1 MKWDIPDGPFFVAPL
16 KEEQGGVDFLGLRQA
31 NLDLIAQ
38 CLPGFNNV
46 TWHLRPFSVL
56 CWIFLQF
63 YRLVQ
68 AGGGAEPSERDL
80 RLFREKVEVLF
91 TWSHQLGGVD
101 GLPGISAQPPEGW
114 AQVPLNFEAWG
125 RQTDSTGLMAPIQY
139 GPASKTTGGLG
150 FLEPVGGTAFRVCG
164 HGVELAEALDEAL
177 RLVADRS
184 ELDRL
189 GNGSAAPAYARQL
202 LDGWDIRSPTPR
214 ERRAFQAAFYNP
226 EHVNSDDGLG
236 RRSRTLATILEVLGS
251 SPEPCTLEQ
260 VRVGLTLAIT
270 PDGTPLD
277 LPTPLRQAQEWWLV
291 LQLRQAQRLALEAL
305 FGWIEDEVLHHEVT
319 CGEHLADTAVR
330 VLAADP
336 RWPDADARLGQL
348 RAELRLSL
356 ANIGTWWEA
365 TQGEWGLD
373 PFGLM
378 KDIEE
383 ALATDYREVLVPA
396 IRMLLVVGRLA
407 ELLQPER
414 HLRPPLDSGGP
425 ERVSLLSW
433 GRTLERCE
441 DQPLR
446 DFLRFVFENF
456 ALSQHFAVA
465 TRRYDGRS
473 QRLRLTIEEHGLVAL
488 TAKPWRPIITP
499 DRLATGLS
507 LMSECDLVLR
517 EEDRYTT

>member
-1 MKWDIPDGPFFVAPL
+1 
-16 KEEQGGVDFLGLRQA
+16 
-31 NLDLIAQ
+31 
-38 CLPGFNNV
+38 
-46 TWHLRPFSVL
+46 
-56 CWIFLQF
+56 
-63 YRLVQ
+63 
-68 AGGGAEPSERDL
+68 
-80 RLFREKVEVLF
+80 
-91 TWSHQLGGVD
+91 
-101 GLPGISAQPPEGW
+101 
-114 AQVPLNFEAWG
+114 
-125 RQTDSTGLMAPIQY
+125 
-139 GPASKTTGGLG
+139 
-150 FLEPVGGTAFRVCG
+150 
-164 HGVELAEALDEAL
+164 
-177 RLVADRS
+177 
-184 ELDRL
+184 
-189 GNGSAAPAYARQL
+189 

-214 ERRAFQAAFYNP
+214 ERWAFQAAFYDP
-226 EHVNSDDGLG
+226 GHVDSDDGLG
-236 RRSRTLATILEVLGS
+236 RRSRTLAAILAVLRS
-251 SPEPCTLEQ
+251 SPDPCTLEEI
-260 VRVGLTLAIT
+260 RVGLTLAT
-270 PDGTPLD
+270 LPDGTPLA
-277 LPTPLRQAQEWWLV
+277 LPAPLHQAQEWWLI

-305 FGWIEDEVLHHEVT
+305 FGWIEDEVLRHEAT
-319 CGEHLADTAVR
+319 CGEHLADTAVG
-330 VLAADP
+330 VLAADA

-396 IRMLLVVGRLA
+396 IRLLLLVGRLA

-414 HLRPPLDSGGP
+414 QLWPPLDSGGP

-441 DQPLR
+441 DQTLW

-473 QRLRLTIEEHGLVAL
+473 QRLRLTIEERGLVAL
-488 TAKPWRPIITP
+488 TGKPWRPIITP

-517 EEDRYTT
+517 EEDRYTA